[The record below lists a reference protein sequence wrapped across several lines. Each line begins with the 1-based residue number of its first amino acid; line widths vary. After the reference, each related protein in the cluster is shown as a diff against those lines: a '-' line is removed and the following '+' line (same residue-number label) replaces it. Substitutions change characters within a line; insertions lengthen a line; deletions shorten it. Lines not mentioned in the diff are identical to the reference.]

1 MQDLA
6 TQSPFAESDTAVRN
20 QLLSYFKGLIAATT
34 VILVGQVAV
43 IWNTPTLA
51 PMIIFGAVAFLL
63 FTSVT
68 GYYQARDRSPR
79 RGTIIVLIGLFLS
92 AIVCAF
98 ADPKLMT
105 VSVFASLLAV
115 GLAMPFVNSREL
127 RLICWLGEV
136 IICIVGVLGVF
147 INAFNH
153 ESSLLSN
160 IAMLVAL
167 ALAAWVSFSWLHSF
181 HLRLYSMV
189 TELRAARQNL
199 SEQVAERTQQL
210 RAELAHA
217 KALEQEL
224 RKTREALVI
233 ASEDARRELR
243 RSLHDEFSPAIS
255 GCLLALNSQKDN
267 IAHNAP
273 DSLASIERVSQS
285 LQALR
290 VEVRQLAYQLVP
302 EFLELGLIPAVEQLV
317 DRFSSQKTQVQVVLK
332 LPNESPE
339 LPAAVESAAYHFVQ
353 GALQNIERHS
363 QANWCEIFLNFVMAV
378 SADNDDDGSTAG
390 KLHIKI
396 ADDGIGFAADRR
408 VGVGMK
414 SMRERAEMLGGQFT
428 FGNRQTRGMQ
438 LEMQIPFAYSKP
450 N

>member
-20 QLLSYFKGLIAATT
+20 QLLGYIKGLIIA
-34 VILVGQVAV
+34 VAV
-43 IWNTPTLA
+43 IVFGQIFVVWNTPTEA
-51 PMIIFGAVAFLL
+51 PKIILGAVGLL
-63 FTSVT
+63 LVTSVI
-68 GYYQARDRSPR
+68 GYRQIKDKSPR
-79 RGTIIVLIGLFLS
+79 LGTVWVVVGLFVS
-92 AIVCAF
+92 AIVCAA

-115 GLAMPFVNSREL
+115 AFAMPFVTSLEL
-127 RLICWLGEV
+127 WITCCVGEIIV
-136 IICIVGVLGVF
+136 IVVGVLGVF
-147 INAFNH
+147 FKIFNH
-153 ESSLLSN
+153 ESSDLSN
-160 IAMLVAL
+160 IAMLIAL
-167 ALAAWVSFSWLHSF
+167 ALAAGVLFLWLYNF

-363 QANWCEIFLNFVMAV
+363 QANWCEICLNFVMAV